1 MLALRFSFPTG
12 RYHATPWGRN
22 VNEADVAWPPEPWRV
37 LRALVATYW
46 RKGDRK
52 RWPDNA
58 LARLV
63 EALAEQPPTYALPR
77 GAVHTHARHYMPQ
90 GRGSPPK
97 LVFDA
102 CYRLPD
108 DAALVVVWERLI
120 LDADLYALATDLASG
135 IGYLGRAESWTE
147 CEALDDWHGEPNC
160 GPKDAGFEGDVVRV
174 LAPRSANDYATERER
189 LIRDEG
195 QRVLSRAS
203 KPLTKNA
210 RERAVQK
217 AFLSKGSGF
226 DTLPA
231 RLLEAISLDTADW
244 QSTGWSRPP
253 AAREVLYALARD
265 AGAGVV
271 PSALKRGADSSR
283 EHSLPTVA
291 RFILAGR
298 PRPRVEDTIRIAETM
313 RLAALSKFGWE
324 DDPATARRRWNAP
337 SEISGRGED
346 GKPLRQPSHSHAFWL
361 PEDADTDGRIDHV
374 SVFVASGLSLDV
386 REKLD
391 RLTRI
396 WLGSRRRVDAG
407 PRSTTAD
414 EWHMALEGFGVPGD
428 FADDASIFG
437 SSTRWRSATPFM
449 AAGHLKSPG
458 CAGYGRELRRLL
470 ERTGVDKRFDFDVRR
485 VKVEVLGEVPVGAT
499 PRRTLH
505 FHRFRSRGGGRQP
518 DTAGA
523 FLQVVFPGRVDGPL
537 ALGFGSHFGLG
548 LFVPEKEGP

>member
-90 GRGSPPK
+90 GRGSPPR

-108 DAALVVVWERLI
+108 DAALVVVWERLT
-120 LDADLYALATDLASG
+120 LDADLFALATDLACG

-217 AFLSKGSGF
+217 AFLSRGSGF

-253 AAREVLYALARD
+253 AAREVLYARARD

-298 PRPRVEDTIRIAETM
+298 PRPRVEDTIRIGETM

-324 DDPATARRRWNAP
+324 DGPATARRRWNAP

-346 GKPLRQPSHSHAFWL
+346 GRPLTPAVPQP
-361 PEDADTDGRIDHV
+361 
-374 SVFVASGLSLDV
+374 
-386 REKLD
+386 
-391 RLTRI
+391 
-396 WLGSRRRVDAG
+396 RV
-407 PRSTTAD
+407 
-414 EWHMALEGFGVPGD
+414 L
-428 FADDASIFG
+428 
-437 SSTRWRSATPFM
+437 
-449 AAGHLKSPG
+449 AA
-458 CAGYGRELRRLL
+458 
-470 ERTGVDKRFDFDVRR
+470 
-485 VKVEVLGEVPVGAT
+485 
-499 PRRTLH
+499 
-505 FHRFRSRGGGRQP
+505 
-518 DTAGA
+518 
-523 FLQVVFPGRVDGPL
+523 
-537 ALGFGSHFGLG
+537 
-548 LFVPEKEGP
+548 